1 MSEIGF
7 LSLVEIA
14 AKLRKGELSAVELT
28 RSMLERIDEH
38 EPRLHSYAA
47 VAAEIAL
54 EQAQRADEE
63 LRAGKVRSP
72 LHGVPVAVKDL
83 CAMEGAPT
91 RLGSPYRN
99 WEPGAEATVVRRLRD
114 AGAVILGKLQLTE
127 GAYSTHHPEV
137 TAPVNPWNENYWT
150 GVSSSGSG
158 VATAAGLCFGSLGTD
173 TGGSIRFPS
182 FCCGL
187 TGLKPTWGRVSRFGV
202 FPLAET
208 LDHVGPMTRSAPDA
222 AAMLGVLAG
231 PDEDDPTALAAAV
244 PDYLATID
252 SGVRGLRVGYD
263 ETYCNDGVAAPTAAG
278 IQEVLRCL
286 RERGAEIRAIR
297 VPSGRPMSSQWNLMC
312 AIETAAAHEKTF
324 PARADEYGPALRA
337 LLELGRS
344 ANPVDIARVNIER
357 RRFSGA
363 LAKVFEEVDIFVSPS
378 AHGLTPTLA
387 ELEAAL
393 ASGAVPDIIA
403 FTAPTDTSGSPAL
416 CLPCGFTDEGV
427 PYGLQLIGRHLGED
441 VLLRAGHAY
450 QQDTDWHRRHP
461 ALGKGNG

>member
-1 MSEIGF
+1 MPDIGF

-14 AKLRKGELSAVELT
+14 GRLRGGELSPVELA
-28 RSMLERIDEH
+28 RHMLDRIDEH
-38 EPRLHSYAA
+38 DARLHSYAA
-47 VAAEIAL
+47 VVPEIAL
-54 EQAQRADEE
+54 EQAQRAEEE
-63 LRAGKVRSP
+63 LRAGNVRSP

-83 CAMEGAPT
+83 CAMDGVPT

-99 WEPGAEATVVRRLRD
+99 WKPGAEATVVGRLRD

-137 TAPVNPWNENYWT
+137 SAPVNPWNENYWT

-202 FPLAET
+202 FPLADT
-208 LDHVGPMTRSAPDA
+208 LDHVGPITRSAADA

-231 PDEDDPTALAAAV
+231 CDENDPTALAAAV
-244 PDYLATID
+244 PDYLSAID

-263 ETYCNDGVAAPTAAG
+263 EAYCSDGVAAPTVAG

-286 RERGAEIRAIR
+286 GERGAEIRTVK
-297 VPSGRPMSSQWNLMC
+297 VPSGKPMSTQWNLMC
-312 AIETAAAHEKTF
+312 AIEAAAAHDETF
-324 PARADEYGPALRA
+324 PVRAHEYGPALRA
-337 LLELGRS
+337 LLEMGRS
-344 ANPVDIARVNIER
+344 ANPIDIARVHIER

-363 LAKVFEEVDIFVSPS
+363 LAKVFEDVDIFVSPS
-378 AHGLTPTLA
+378 AHVLTPTLA

-403 FTAPTDTSGSPAL
+403 FTAPIDASGSPAL
-416 CLPCGFTDEGV
+416 CLPCGFTAEGL
-427 PYGLQLIGRHLGED
+427 PYGCQLIGRHLGED

-450 QQDTDWHRRHP
+450 QQDTEWHRRHP
-461 ALGKGNG
+461 ALDDGRG